1 MAQKCHMKLCQSS
14 LREPNENWQC
24 ILRSDEPRI
33 NESGSNEVQ
42 NVWHRWAW
50 DHHCAKTWESECWY
64 ECKKTTTHSRG
75 TWTVFC
81 YSKQDNWVCSFQ
93 VTRMQTVFMHVY
105 LCAWELVLIN
115 YSGSSWWSFR
125 LILWLFDAWQLQHLN
140 LIRRFVWVSLWT
152 AAQLELHQS
161 SEQSLV
167 QPLRPPLYQI

>member
-1 MAQKCHMKLCQSS
+1 MRSRMSGTDELGTITVQKHGRVSAGMS
-14 LREPNENWQC
+14 
-24 ILRSDEPRI
+24 
-33 NESGSNEVQ
+33 
-42 NVWHRWAW
+42 
-50 DHHCAKTWESECWY
+50 AKT
-64 ECKKTTTHSRG
+64 TTTHSRG

-125 LILWLFDAWQLQHLN
+125 LILWLFDVWQLQHLN

>member
-1 MAQKCHMKLCQSS
+1 MHSTVRWTQNKWIWVKWGPECLAQMS
-14 LREPNENWQC
+14 LGPSLWMH
-24 ILRSDEPRI
+24 S
-33 NESGSNEVQ
+33 
-42 NVWHRWAW
+42 
-50 DHHCAKTWESECWY
+50 AKTWESECWY

-105 LCAWELVLIN
+105 LCAWELVFIN

-125 LILWLFDAWQLQHLN
+125 LILWLFDVWQLQHLN
-140 LIRRFVWVSLWT
+140 LIRCFVWVSLWT